1 MEANENLS
9 LNETETEALEAA
21 YSSWTVE
28 NNHALTLG
36 GFGDLRGL
44 LCALMAASE
53 KTPILSLSIPKASL
67 KSETARENKPT
78 CSEN

>member
-9 LNETETEALEAA
+9 LNETETEALKAA
-21 YSSWTVE
+21 YLSWTVE

-44 LCALMAASE
+44 FCALMVGLD
-53 KTPILSLSIPKASL
+53 KTATLSPSIANIRNFISL
-67 KSETARENKPT
+67 TKE
-78 CSEN
+78 